1 MESEISAL
9 KEKNNQDKKAIDL
22 LINDGENSI
31 EELNKR
37 ISVQSQEMSELHAE
51 NKKLKSKIQ
60 EKIDIIQSN
69 MDENQG
75 LKQAVETMKNTIEQ
89 MRQRGHCDKYYNL
102 NLNSSIENNK
112 SLQYELE
119 CEGYLNRNTSIIN
132 KTIPSTQ
139 YNQQTQHQD
148 FDLNETTSDDFFIN
162 SRKYGDAAHQHE
174 EDTPRYDAAEEQD
187 GHAAAQ
193 EQNGQAVA
201 QEQDGHVAAH
211 EHDGHVATHEQDGHV
226 MAHEWDGHVV
236 AHERD
241 RHVTAYEQEAYVT
254 DSCSTLS
261 NTLAQLQEQLDNI
274 QKQLKGLQKS
284 ITPQE
289 IKTASAQIPNVT
301 QGKNINIFTVG
312 DSHVRD
318 LKTIMESKLPKN
330 LSVDHSFI
338 PGGRFHDISS
348 KCIKKYENCD
358 HLIVMAGTNDI
369 GKTSFKEIK
378 THIEN
383 IIIKFKDSKIHLV
396 LVPDRFDKVTM
407 NLDIKILNDK
417 IKTLVKDYKNITIYH
432 TTSIVDSWDYCDN
445 IHFGPNGKEK
455 LSNAIC
461 KEILSTMHHQ
471 NLSSTNKRKFT
482 KSKSNVF
489 RREVN
494 YYSKPN
500 DHRNAHSN
508 KEYYSSEHHK
518 YSSTKPNKR
527 KSNQSFCG
535 QEEYFYSNP
544 NYQPKNYN
552 LKNNYQYHFSNP
564 NYHKGTYSNK
574 VYYNSALQF
583 PPLRAPPLGNSSL
596 PYGNQYSNGYNH
608 RHCF

>member
-1 MESEISAL
+1 
-9 KEKNNQDKKAIDL
+9 
-22 LINDGENSI
+22 
-31 EELNKR
+31 
-37 ISVQSQEMSELHAE
+37 
-51 NKKLKSKIQ
+51 
-60 EKIDIIQSN
+60 
-69 MDENQG
+69 
-75 LKQAVETMKNTIEQ
+75 MKNLREEQ
-89 MRQRGHCDKYYNL
+89 
-102 NLNSSIENNK
+102 ENRVK
-112 SLQYELE
+112 
-119 CEGYLNRNTSIIN
+119 
-132 KTIPSTQ
+132 
-139 YNQQTQHQD
+139 H
-148 FDLNETTSDDFFIN
+148 
-162 SRKYGDAAHQHE
+162 GDAAHQHE

-193 EQNGQAVA
+193 EQNGQVVA

-211 EHDGHVATHEQDGHV
+211 EHDGHVAAHEQDGHV
-226 MAHEWDGHVV
+226 ATHEQDGHVV

-241 RHVTAYEQEAYVT
+241 RHVTAYEQEAHVT

-301 QGKNINIFTVG
+301 QGKNINIFIVG

-445 IHFGPNGKEK
+445 IHFGPNGDSWRTQTPSVNSTSVIPVAPKSLYQYADDTSALVIEDTEIEATRK
-455 LSNAIC
+455 SNLL
-461 KEILSTMHHQ
+461 LSTMEIWFHD
-471 NLSSTNKRKFT
+471 NLLHNNTDKMEIRYMRTNIEKYTLANDIHTYVTRHALTGDIVIPRYRTT
-482 KSKSNVF
+482 KARDSPESVAIRLYNKIPPSI
-489 RREVN
+489 
-494 YYSKPN
+494 
-500 DHRNAHSN
+500 RNLPLRDFLAAMEDFLLKN
-508 KEYYSSEHHK
+508 PIYK
-518 YSSTKPNKR
+518 YNE
-527 KSNQSFCG
+527 F
-535 QEEYFYSNP
+535 
-544 NYQPKNYN
+544 YN
-552 LKNNYQYHFSNP
+552 LEI
-564 NYHKGTYSNK
+564 
-574 VYYNSALQF
+574 
-583 PPLRAPPLGNSSL
+583 PPL
-596 PYGNQYSNGYNH
+596 
-608 RHCF
+608 

>member
-1 MESEISAL
+1 
-9 KEKNNQDKKAIDL
+9 
-22 LINDGENSI
+22 
-31 EELNKR
+31 
-37 ISVQSQEMSELHAE
+37 
-51 NKKLKSKIQ
+51 
-60 EKIDIIQSN
+60 
-69 MDENQG
+69 
-75 LKQAVETMKNTIEQ
+75 
-89 MRQRGHCDKYYNL
+89 
-102 NLNSSIENNK
+102 
-112 SLQYELE
+112 
-119 CEGYLNRNTSIIN
+119 
-132 KTIPSTQ
+132 
-139 YNQQTQHQD
+139 
-148 FDLNETTSDDFFIN
+148 
-162 SRKYGDAAHQHE
+162 
-174 EDTPRYDAAEEQD
+174 
-187 GHAAAQ
+187 
-193 EQNGQAVA
+193 
-201 QEQDGHVAAH
+201 
-211 EHDGHVATHEQDGHV
+211 
-226 MAHEWDGHVV
+226 
-236 AHERD
+236 
-241 RHVTAYEQEAYVT
+241 
-254 DSCSTLS
+254 
-261 NTLAQLQEQLDNI
+261 
-274 QKQLKGLQKS
+274 
-284 ITPQE
+284 
-289 IKTASAQIPNVT
+289 
-301 QGKNINIFTVG
+301 
-312 DSHVRD
+312 
-318 LKTIMESKLPKN
+318 MESKLPKN

-544 NYQPKNYN
+544 NYDLAIAKPALQIQSMEAPAYDKIFIQFGAFHIFMAY
-552 LKNNYQYHFSNP
+552 F
-564 NYHKGTYSNK
+564 
-574 VYYNSALQF
+574 SALGK
-583 PPLRAPPLGNSSL
+583 LMAESGYAHVLGQSEIL
-596 PYGNQYSNGYNH
+596 GGNAIKGVLSG
-608 RHCF
+608 RHFNRM

>member
-1 MESEISAL
+1 MKVSWIRKRDLHILTAGVLTYTSDQRFQVIRPDRSE
-9 KEKNNQDKKAIDL
+9 NWTL
-22 LINDGENSI
+22 LIKFPQERDSGIYECQVNTEPKMSLAFRLSVIGTTE
-31 EELNKR
+31 EELWDFQGGKR
-37 ISVQSQEMSELHAE
+37 KHTGGTTEEELWDFQGGKRNDTNIRE
-51 NKKLKSKIQ
+51 EPPRRNSGTSK
-60 EKIDIIQSN
+60 E
-69 MDENQG
+69 
-75 LKQAVETMKNTIEQ
+75 V
-89 MRQRGHCDKYYNL
+89 
-102 NLNSSIENNK
+102 
-112 SLQYELE
+112 
-119 CEGYLNRNTSIIN
+119 
-132 KTIPSTQ
+132 
-139 YNQQTQHQD
+139 
-148 FDLNETTSDDFFIN
+148 NETTPTYGRNHRGGTLGLPRRKTKRHQHTGGTTEEELWDFQGGK
-162 SRKYGDAAHQHE
+162 RLKHGDAAHQHE

-193 EQNGQAVA
+193 EQNGQVVA

-211 EHDGHVATHEQDGHV
+211 EHDGHVAAHEQDGHV
-226 MAHEWDGHVV
+226 ATHEQDGHVV

-241 RHVTAYEQEAYVT
+241 RHVTAYEQEAHVT

-261 NTLAQLQEQLDNI
+261 NTLAQLQEQLNNI

-301 QGKNINIFTVG
+301 QGKNINIFIVG

-445 IHFGPNGKEK
+445 IHFGPNEPKARILGAQDLYVKIDSSIT
-455 LSNAIC
+455 LIC
-461 KEILSTMHHQ
+461 EISQGPHSLGTVQWYKGLTPITSSPPRVTVDASWSEG
-471 NLSSTNKRKFT
+471 LSSRLHISHVIAEDSGNYSCVPTTRVQSDSVYIHVINGEHPAAMQHGNRCT
-482 KSKSNVF
+482 VSKI
-489 RREVN
+489 
-494 YYSKPN
+494 
-500 DHRNAHSN
+500 
-508 KEYYSSEHHK
+508 
-518 YSSTKPNKR
+518 
-527 KSNQSFCG
+527 SFLTVISALG
-535 QEEYFYSNP
+535 
-544 NYQPKNYN
+544 
-552 LKNNYQYHFSNP
+552 
-564 NYHKGTYSNK
+564 
-574 VYYNSALQF
+574 VYYFLNTMYHI
-583 PPLRAPPLGNSSL
+583 R
-596 PYGNQYSNGYNH
+596 
-608 RHCF
+608 

>member
-1 MESEISAL
+1 MF
-9 KEKNNQDKKAIDL
+9 L
-22 LINDGENSI
+22 LVVVVKYFTVGTLSNHGGS
-31 EELNKR
+31 
-37 ISVQSQEMSELHAE
+37 SVQSLATELGRRSQY
-51 NKKLKSKIQ
+51 LSIS
-60 EKIDIIQSN
+60 DTLVRS
-69 MDENQG
+69 G
-75 LKQAVETMKNTIEQ
+75 L
-89 MRQRGHCDKYYNL
+89 
-102 NLNSSIENNK
+102 
-112 SLQYELE
+112 
-119 CEGYLNRNTSIIN
+119 GYLALDISAPRDGWKSNIYDYTLDCWGFYTHYIHS
-132 KTIPSTQ
+132 
-139 YNQQTQHQD
+139 
-148 FDLNETTSDDFFIN
+148 LM
-162 SRKYGDAAHQHE
+162 KYGDAAHQHE

-211 EHDGHVATHEQDGHV
+211 EHDGHVAAHEQDGHVATHEQDGHV

-445 IHFGPNGKEK
+445 IHFGPNG
-455 LSNAIC
+455 NI
-461 KEILSTMHHQ
+461 EIL
-471 NLSSTNKRKFT
+471 
-482 KSKSNVF
+482 
-489 RREVN
+489 
-494 YYSKPN
+494 
-500 DHRNAHSN
+500 
-508 KEYYSSEHHK
+508 
-518 YSSTKPNKR
+518 
-527 KSNQSFCG
+527 
-535 QEEYFYSNP
+535 
-544 NYQPKNYN
+544 
-552 LKNNYQYHFSNP
+552 
-564 NYHKGTYSNK
+564 KGD
-574 VYYNSALQF
+574 
-583 PPLRAPPLGNSSL
+583 LRS
-596 PYGNQYSNGYNH
+596 
-608 RHCF
+608 